1 METSTLFPRRR
12 RSIDPPATD
21 DLHLPPSVPLSR
33 CTMPMQLQ
41 HQHQHGNKRNDGII
55 PTSVIASY
63 QRHHVSPRY
72 PPKFIIF
79 VIILFFFTTLPL
91 LVLILPNLFDINTSH
106 NTLYHRY
113 LTLQDYSNGENY
125 LTFQGVKTFT
135 ADNNVVVDKEKEE
148 DKCSQILLYFDNEY
162 ADHGHGSQI
171 NTYILSILLGTYLN
185 RRVVLLSPPKHT
197 DTIYHGGSPFG
208 CPADAFATSTD
219 ANYYFSE
226 SSATATTTPTFQH
239 DFPNGLSRLIDH
251 PNWLSGGC
259 PIPCKDTH
267 TYDDW
272 VQIVVNQRK
281 LSRKKSL
288 DSSRISCHERDGRQ
302 VDVIIAGGDMV
313 RQSIQKYKDGF
324 VPSEEWARRL
334 GGTVEETRVFSKLS
348 SNEDVMWDYI
358 CGILNRVG
366 IPRFQPWIG
375 RDVQA
380 FIDSL
385 DLFQD
390 NGSDVVYDAIH
401 VRRGDKLILEQRPLI
416 ESYWKSQGYTDTTN
430 LPQDYVPFSQYLTR
444 FDKSECPVNEL
455 GEVIDQKRHVVYVA
469 TDDRNVVQDEIASLP
484 NHIDDDW
491 NRVVWNDCHDLTFF
505 ITPPANGDGVYHLN
519 GGHEEERMIRGRM
532 KRVWISDRS
541 QDDCHKRY
549 RRSIASFADMMILS
563 RSRTLM

>member
-1 METSTLFPRRR
+1 METSSLFPRRR
-12 RSIDPPATD
+12 RIIDPPTTD
-21 DLHLPPSVPLSR
+21 PPPSVVPLSR
-33 CTMPMQLQ
+33 CTMQL
-41 HQHQHGNKRNDGII
+41 QHGNKRYDGVT
-55 PTSVIASY
+55 PTSIIASY
-63 QRHHVSPRY
+63 QLHHVPPSRY

-79 VIILFFFTTLPL
+79 VVILVLFTTLPL
-91 LVLILPNLFDINTSH
+91 LILILPNLFDINTSH

-113 LTLQDYSNGENY
+113 LTFTNRENY
-125 LTFQGVKTFT
+125 LTFQGVKTLI
-135 ADNNVVVDKEKEE
+135 ADNNVVVDKEKEKEE

-185 RRVVLLSPPKHT
+185 RRVVLLSPPQHT
-197 DTIYHGGSPFG
+197 DTMYHGGSPFG
-208 CPADAFATSTD
+208 CPADAFTTSTD
-219 ANYYFSE
+219 TNYYFNE
-226 SSATATTTPTFQH
+226 SSANTATTTPTFQQ

-259 PIPCKDTH
+259 PIPCQDTH

-281 LSRKKSL
+281 LSRRKVL
-288 DSSRISCHERDGRQ
+288 DSYRITCHEPHGRQ

-313 RQSIQKYKDGF
+313 RQNIQKYKDGF

-334 GGTVEETRVFSKLS
+334 GGTVDEARVFSKLS

-385 DLFQD
+385 DIFQD
-390 NGSDVVYDAIH
+390 NGSNVVYDAIH

-416 ESYWKSQGYTDTTN
+416 ESYWKSQGYTDMKN

-444 FDKSECPVNEL
+444 FDKSECPVNEV
-455 GEVIDQKRHVVYVA
+455 GEVIDRKRHVVYVA
-469 TDDRNVVQDEIASLP
+469 TDDPNVVQDEIARLP

-505 ITPPANGDGVYHLN
+505 ITPPANDDGVYHLN
-519 GGHEEERMIRGRM
+519 GGHDEERMMRGRM

-549 RRSIASFADMMILS
+549 RRSIASMADMMILS

>member
-12 RSIDPPATD
+12 RSIDPPPTD
-21 DLHLPPSVPLSR
+21 TDADAGDLPSQVWLSR
-33 CTMPMQLQ
+33 QLQ
-41 HQHQHGNKRNDGII
+41 YGDNNKCYDGVI
-55 PTSVIASY
+55 PTLSIPPY
-63 QRHHVSPRY
+63 KRHHVPSSL

-79 VIILFFFTTLPL
+79 VVILFFFTTLPL

-106 NTLYHRY
+106 ASLHHRY
-113 LTLQDYSNGENY
+113 LTFTNRENY

-135 ADNNVVVDKEKEE
+135 ADNNVAVDKGTEE

-208 CPADAFATSTD
+208 CPADAFTTSTD
-219 ANYYFSE
+219 TNYYFNV
-226 SSATATTTPTFQH
+226 SSTATTTPTFHQ

-259 PIPCKDTH
+259 PIPCQDTH

-272 VQIVVNQRK
+272 VQIV

-288 DSSRISCHERDGRQ
+288 DSSRITCHESHGRQ

-313 RQSIQKYKDGF
+313 RQTIQKYKDGF
-324 VPSEEWARRL
+324 VSSEEWARRL
-334 GGTVEETRVFSKLS
+334 GGTKEEARVFSKLYD
-348 SNEDVMWDYI
+348 DVMWDYI

-385 DLFQD
+385 DIFQD

-444 FDKSECPVNEL
+444 FDKSECPVNEV
-455 GEVIDQKRHVVYVA
+455 GEVIDLRRHVVYVA
-469 TDDRNVVQDEIASLP
+469 SDDPNIVQDEIARLP
-484 NHIDDDW
+484 NHIGDAW

-505 ITPPANGDGVYHLN
+505 ITPPANDDGVYHLN

-549 RRSIASFADMMILS
+549 RRSIASISDMMILS
-563 RSRTLM
+563 RSRILV

>member
-12 RSIDPPATD
+12 RSIDPPAAD

-33 CTMPMQLQ
+33 CTSTMQL
-41 HQHQHGNKRNDGII
+41 QHQHGNKRNDGII
-55 PTSVIASY
+55 PTSIPSY
-63 QRHHVSPRY
+63 QRHHVPSGY

-79 VIILFFFTTLPL
+79 VVILFLFTTLPL
-91 LVLILPNLFDINTSH
+91 LVLILPNLYDINTSHNH

-113 LTLQDYSNGENY
+113 LTFTNRDDY
-125 LTFQGVKTFT
+125 LTLQGAKTLT
-135 ADNNVVVDKEKEE
+135 ANNNVVMDKEKEE

-171 NTYILSILLGTYLN
+171 NTYLLSILLGTYLN
-185 RRVVLLSPPKHT
+185 RRIVLLSPPQHA

-208 CPADAFATSTD
+208 CPADAFTTSTD
-219 ANYYFSE
+219 ANYHNE
-226 SSATATTTPTFQH
+226 SSAATTPTFLQ

-272 VQIVVNQRK
+272 VQIEVNQRK
-281 LSRKKSL
+281 ISRRKSL
-288 DSSRISCHERDGRQ
+288 DASSISCQEHDGRQ
-302 VDVIIAGGDMV
+302 VNVIIAGGDMV

-324 VPSEEWARRL
+324 VPSEEWAKRL
-334 GGTVEETRVFSKLS
+334 GGTVDEARAFGKLS
-348 SNEDVMWDYI
+348 SNEVMWDYI

-366 IPRFQPWIG
+366 IPRFQSWIG

-401 VRRGDKLILEQRPLI
+401 VRRGDKLILEQRPLV
-416 ESYWKSQGYTDTTN
+416 ESYWKIQGYTDMTN
-430 LPQDYVPFSQYLTR
+430 LPHDYVPFSPYLTR
-444 FDKSECPVNEL
+444 FDKSECPVNEV
-455 GEVIDQKRHVVYVA
+455 GEVIDRKRHVVYVA
-469 TDDRNVVQDEIASLP
+469 TDDPNVVQDEIARLP

-491 NRVVWNDCHDLTFF
+491 NRVMWNECHDLTFF
-505 ITPPANGDGVYHLN
+505 ITPSANDDGVYHLN
-519 GGHEEERMIRGRM
+519 GGHEEERMMRGRM

-549 RRSIASFADMMILS
+549 RRSIASIADMMILS